1 MQISVQIINMFLLT
15 HLKKIFR
22 MNFPEYFSLDK
33 PQDNSVLYYCKYLI
47 NNGTLWM
54 SKLFNPTTVK
64 LAQEKMSYLH
74 SDEDLL
80 QMAGNIFHLSNLF
93 FQFAHVFMD
102 LLLQN
107 T

>member
-1 MQISVQIINMFLLT
+1 
-15 HLKKIFR
+15 
-22 MNFPEYFSLDK
+22 
-33 PQDNSVLYYCKYLI
+33 
-47 NNGTLWM
+47 M

-64 LAQEKMSYLH
+64 LAQEKISYLH

-93 FQFAHVFMD
+93 FQLAHVFMD